1 MTAGA
6 AVRKAVL
13 AYSGGLDTSVI
24 IPWLRETYGCA
35 VVAMIA
41 DVGQGED
48 LEEIQ
53 RKALQSGAA
62 DVRVVD
68 LKEAF
73 LTEFVFPAL
82 RAGAL
87 YEGRYLL
94 GTALARP
101 AIARAQ
107 VAIAL
112 EVGADA
118 LVHGCTGKG
127 NDQVRFEL
135 TYAALAPDLRVI
147 APWREWNLD
156 SREAEIAYAARH
168 GVPVTATHQ
177 KPYSVDRNLW
187 HCSSEGG
194 ILEDPWSP
202 PPPDLY
208 QYTVDPRKAPDEPEE
223 VTIDF
228 EEGTPVAV
236 NGERLSPVALVA
248 RLNHVG
254 GRHGIG
260 RVDMVENRL
269 VGIKSRGV
277 YETPGG
283 TVLQMAHHDLESIT
297 LDRDTLH
304 YKLAVAL
311 RYAELV
317 YYGQWYTPLRQ
328 AVDAFVATTQRTVT
342 GSVRLVLFKGT
353 AAAAARRSP
362 HSLYSQEL
370 ATFEAGGTY
379 RQADAEGFI
388 RLFGL
393 PTSVFARANPRLIRD
408 VGAPLRR

>member
-1 MTAGA
+1 MTSGTG
-6 AVRKAVL
+6 VRKVVL

-24 IPWLRETYGCA
+24 VAWLGETYGCE

-48 LEEIQ
+48 LEAV
-53 RKALQSGAA
+53 RDKAIASGAA
-62 DVRVVD
+62 AARIVD
-68 LKEAF
+68 IREEF
-73 LTEFVFPAL
+73 LTEFVFSVL

-107 VAIAL
+107 VALAL
-112 EVGADA
+112 DVGADA
-118 LVHGCTGKG
+118 LAHGCTGKG

-135 TYAALAPDLRVI
+135 AYAALAPDLRVI
-147 APWREWNLD
+147 APWREWSLN
-156 SREAEIAYAARH
+156 SRQAEVAYATAH
-168 GVPVTATHQ
+168 HIPVPVTKE

-194 ILEDPWSP
+194 ILEDPWSAP
-202 PPPDLY
+202 PADLY
-208 QYTVDPRKAPDEPEE
+208 QYTTDPREGPDQPEE
-223 VTIDF
+223 VMIDF
-228 EEGTPVAV
+228 SEGTPVAV
-236 NGERLSPVALVA
+236 NGETLAPVALVE
-248 RLNHVG
+248 RLNLIG

-260 RVDMVENRL
+260 RIDMVENRL

-283 TVLQMAHHDLESIT
+283 TLLQTAHTDLEAIT

-304 YKLAVAL
+304 YKMGAAL
-311 RYAELV
+311 RIAELV
-317 YYGQWYTPLRQ
+317 YYGQWYTPLR
-328 AVDAFVATTQRTVT
+328 AALDAFVTATQRTVT
-342 GSVRLVLFKGT
+342 GSVRLSLFKGT
-353 AAAAARRSP
+353 ATAVARRSP
-362 HSLYSQEL
+362 HSLYHRDL
-370 ATFEAGGTY
+370 ATFEAGGVY

-393 PTSVFARANPRLIRD
+393 PGSVFARTNPELIRKMPEPI
-408 VGAPLRR
+408 GH

>member
-1 MTAGA
+1 MSAGT
-6 AVRKAVL
+6 VRKAVL

-24 IPWLRETYGCA
+24 IPWLGETYGCA

-48 LEEIQ
+48 LEALR
-53 RKALQSGAA
+53 RKALASGAA

-68 LKEAF
+68 IREEF
-73 LTEFVFPAL
+73 LTEFVFPVL

-107 VAIAL
+107 VGVAL

-118 LVHGCTGKG
+118 LAHGCTGKG

-135 TYAALAPDLRVI
+135 AYAALAPGLRVI
-147 APWREWNLD
+147 APWREWTLM
-156 SREAEIAYAARH
+156 SREAEVAYAAAH
-168 GVPVTATHQ
+168 GIPVPVSKE

-194 ILEDPWSP
+194 VLEDPWSAP
-202 PPPDLY
+202 PSDLY
-208 QYTVDPRKAPDEPEE
+208 QYTTDPRRGPGEPEE
-223 VTIDF
+223 VTVDF

-236 NGERLSPVALVA
+236 NGEGLPPVALVEG
-248 RLNHVG
+248 LNLIG

-260 RVDMVENRL
+260 RMDMVENRL

-283 TVLQMAHHDLESIT
+283 TLLQTAHADLESIT

-304 YKLAVAL
+304 YKLGAAM
-311 RYAELV
+311 RIAELV
-317 YYGQWYTPLRQ
+317 YYGQWYTPLR
-328 AVDAFVATTQRTVT
+328 AALDAFVTATQRTVT
-342 GSVRLVLFKGT
+342 GSVRLSLYKGT
-353 AAAAARRSP
+353 ATAVARRSP
-362 HSLYSQEL
+362 HSLYSREL

-393 PTSVFARANPRLIRD
+393 PGSVFAQTNPGLIGKLPIS
-408 VGAPLRR
+408 VGR

>member
-1 MTAGA
+1 MSGTP
-6 AVRKAVL
+6 VRKAVL

-24 IPWLRETYGCA
+24 IPWLREAYGSSVIA
-35 VVAMIA
+35 VIA

-48 LEEIQ
+48 LQ
-53 RKALQSGAA
+53 AVRGKALESGAVA
-62 DVRVVD
+62 AHVVDVREDFLVGF
-68 LKEAF
+68 AF
-73 LTEFVFPAL
+73 AAL

-107 VAIAL
+107 VEVAL
-112 EVGADA
+112 EEGADA

-135 TYAALAPDLRVI
+135 AYAALAPGLRVI
-147 APWREWNLD
+147 APWREWSLH
-156 SREAEIAYAARH
+156 SREEEIAYAAAH
-168 GVPVTATHQ
+168 GVPVPVTKE

-194 ILEDPWSP
+194 VLEDPGTP
-202 PPPDLY
+202 APADLY
-208 QYTVDPRKAPDEPEE
+208 QYTSDPRQAPDDPEE
-223 VTIDF
+223 VTVEF
-228 EEGTPVAV
+228 VEGTPVAV
-236 NGERLSPVALVA
+236 NGERMGAVDLVA
-248 RLNHVG
+248 MLNRLG
-254 GRHGIG
+254 GRHGVG

-277 YETPGG
+277 YETPAG
-283 TVLQMAHHDLESIT
+283 TILQAAHHDLESIT

-304 YKLAVAL
+304 FKLAAAQ

-317 YYGQWYTPLRQ
+317 YYGLWYTPLRQ
-328 AVDAFVATTQRTVT
+328 ALDAFVASTQQTVT
-342 GSVRLVLFKGT
+342 GTVRLRLFKGMC
-353 AAAAARRSP
+353 APVARHSP

-370 ATFEAGGTY
+370 ATFEGGGDY
-379 RQADAEGFI
+379 RHADAGAFI

-393 PTSVFARANPRLIRD
+393 PAAVFARTNPHLIRQ
-408 VGAPLRR
+408 LRTPAKS

>member
-1 MTAGA
+1 MSAGT
-6 AVRKAVL
+6 VRKAVL

-24 IPWLRETYGCA
+24 IPWLGETYGCA

-48 LEEIQ
+48 LEALR
-53 RKALQSGAA
+53 RKALASGAA

-68 LKEAF
+68 IREEF
-73 LTEFVFPAL
+73 LTEFVFPVL

-107 VAIAL
+107 VGVAL

-118 LVHGCTGKG
+118 LAHGCTGKG

-135 TYAALAPDLRVI
+135 GYAALAPGLRVI
-147 APWREWNLD
+147 APWREWTLM
-156 SREAEIAYAARH
+156 SREAEVAYAAAH
-168 GVPVTATHQ
+168 GIPVPVSKE

-194 ILEDPWSP
+194 VLEDPWSAP
-202 PPPDLY
+202 PSDLY
-208 QYTVDPRKAPDEPEE
+208 QYTTDPRRGPGEPEE
-223 VTIDF
+223 VTVDF
-228 EEGTPVAV
+228 EEGTPMAV
-236 NGERLSPVALVA
+236 NGEGLPPVALVE
-248 RLNHVG
+248 RLNLIG

-260 RVDMVENRL
+260 RMDMVENRL

-283 TVLQMAHHDLESIT
+283 TLLQTAHADLESIT

-304 YKLAVAL
+304 YKLGAAM
-311 RYAELV
+311 RIAELV
-317 YYGQWYTPLRQ
+317 YYGQWYTPLR
-328 AVDAFVATTQRTVT
+328 AALDAFVTATQRTVT
-342 GSVRLVLFKGT
+342 GSVRLSLYKGT
-353 AAAAARRSP
+353 ATAVARRSP
-362 HSLYSQEL
+362 HSLYSREL

-393 PTSVFARANPRLIRD
+393 PGSVFAQTNPGLIGKLPIS
-408 VGAPLRR
+408 VGR

>member
-1 MTAGA
+1 MKTGT
-6 AVRKAVL
+6 AVRRVVL

-24 IPWLRETYGCA
+24 IPWLAETYGGE

-48 LEEIQ
+48 LDAVR
-53 RKALQSGAA
+53 RKALASGAVDA
-62 DVRVVD
+62 RVVD
-68 LKEAF
+68 IREEF
-73 LTEFVFPAL
+73 LTEFVFPIL

-107 VAIAL
+107 VALAQ

-118 LVHGCTGKG
+118 LAHGCTGKG

-135 TYAALAPDLRVI
+135 AYAALAPGLRVI
-147 APWREWNLD
+147 APWREWTLN
-156 SREAEIAYAARH
+156 SRQAEVAYAAAH
-168 GVPVTATHQ
+168 GIPVPVTTE

-194 ILEDPWSP
+194 TLEDPWNAP
-202 PPPDLY
+202 PADLY
-208 QYTVDPRKAPDEPEE
+208 QVTTDPREAPEGPEE
-223 VTIDF
+223 VTVDF

-236 NGERLSPVALVA
+236 NGDALAPVALVE
-248 RLNHVG
+248 RLNAIG
-254 GRHGIG
+254 GRHGVG

-283 TVLQMAHHDLESIT
+283 TLLVTAHADLEAIT
-297 LDRDTLH
+297 LERDTLH
-304 YKLAVAL
+304 FKLAAAM
-311 RYAELV
+311 RMAELV
-317 YYGQWYTPLRQ
+317 YYGQWYAPLR
-328 AVDAFVATTQRTVT
+328 AALDAFVTATQRTVT
-342 GSVRLVLFKGT
+342 GRVRLSLYKGT
-353 AAAAARRSP
+353 ATAVARRSP
-362 HSLYSQEL
+362 HSLYRHDL
-370 ATFEAGGTY
+370 ATFEAGGGY

-393 PTSVFARANPRLIRD
+393 PATVFARTNPGLIHTLPEPIGR
-408 VGAPLRR
+408 

>member
-1 MTAGA
+1 MT

-24 IPWLRETYGCA
+24 IPWLREHYGSEVIA
-35 VVAMIA
+35 VVA

-48 LEEIQ
+48 LEGIA
-53 RKALQSGAA
+53 RKARQSGAA
-62 DVRVVD
+62 GVHIVDVREEFVR
-68 LKEAF
+68 
-73 LTEFVFPAL
+73 EFVFPAL

-101 AIARAQ
+101 VIARAQ
-107 VAIAL
+107 VAVAL

-135 TYAALAPDLRVI
+135 AYAALAPELRVI
-147 APWREWNLD
+147 APWREWDLH
-156 SREAEIAYAARH
+156 SRQEEIAYAAAQ
-168 GVPVTATHQ
+168 GISVPVTPE

-194 ILEDPWSP
+194 ILEDPWTAP
-202 PPPDLY
+202 PGDLY
-208 QYTVDPRKAPDEPEE
+208 QYTTDPRQAPDSAEE

-228 EEGTPVAV
+228 DEGTPIAA
-236 NGERLSPVALVA
+236 NGERLGPVALVEVLN
-248 RLNHVG
+248 RLG
-254 GRHGIG
+254 GRHGVG

-269 VGIKSRGV
+269 VGMKSRGV

-283 TVLQMAHHDLESIT
+283 TILQIAHHDLECIT

-304 YKLAVAL
+304 AKLALAL

-328 AVDAFVATTQRTVT
+328 ALDAFVASTQRTVT
-342 GSVRLVLFKGT
+342 GSVRVSLFKGT
-353 AAAAARRSP
+353 ATPVARRSP
-362 HSLYSQEL
+362 YSLYRHDL
-370 ATFEAGGTY
+370 ATFEAGGDY
-379 RQADAEGFI
+379 RHADAGAFI

-393 PTSVFARANPRLIRD
+393 PAATFARTNPGLIRQM
-408 VGAPLRR
+408 PLPLKR

>member
-1 MTAGA
+1 MTTATT
-6 AVRKAVL
+6 VRKAVL

-24 IPWLRETYGCA
+24 IPWLGETYDCE

-48 LEEIQ
+48 LEAI
-53 RKALQSGAA
+53 RLKALASGAVEA
-62 DVRVVD
+62 RVVD
-68 LKEAF
+68 IREEF
-73 LTEFVFPAL
+73 LSEFVFPVL

-101 AIARAQ
+101 AIAWAQ
-107 VAIAL
+107 VALAL

-135 TYAALAPDLRVI
+135 AYAALAPDLRVI
-147 APWREWNLD
+147 APWREWSLN
-156 SREAEIAYAARH
+156 SREAEIAYAAAH
-168 GVPVTATHQ
+168 GIPVPVTKE

-194 ILEDPWSP
+194 ILEDPWSAP
-202 PPPDLY
+202 PADLY
-208 QYTVDPRKAPDEPEE
+208 QYSTDPRQGPEDPEE

-236 NGERLSPVALVA
+236 NGEPLAPVGLVE
-248 RLNHVG
+248 RLNRIG

-260 RVDMVENRL
+260 RMDMVENRL

-283 TVLQMAHHDLESIT
+283 TILQVAHHDLESIT

-304 YKLAVAL
+304 YKLGAAL
-311 RYAELV
+311 RVAELV

-328 AVDAFVATTQRTVT
+328 ALDAFVTATQRTVT
-342 GSVRLVLFKGT
+342 GSVRLSLFKGT
-353 AAAAARRSP
+353 ATAVARRSP
-362 HSLYSQEL
+362 HSLYSRDL
-370 ATFEAGGTY
+370 ATFEVGGSY

-388 RLFGL
+388 HLFGL
-393 PTSVFARANPRLIRD
+393 PAAVFARTNPHLIRKMPTPI
-408 VGAPLRR
+408 GR